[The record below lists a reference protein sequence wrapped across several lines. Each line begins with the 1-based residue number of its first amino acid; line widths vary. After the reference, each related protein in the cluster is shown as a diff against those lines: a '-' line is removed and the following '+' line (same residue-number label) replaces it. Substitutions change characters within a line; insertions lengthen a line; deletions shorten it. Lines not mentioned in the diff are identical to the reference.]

1 MTVAIVAFVGD
12 ELTATGYRLAGAR
25 VWIVSPAAAGEAL
38 RAAREEASLVLITP
52 AHARQVPPAEL
63 EAALRSF
70 SPLTLVVDDVLERE
84 APPDLERAMRSALG
98 VEAA

>member
-1 MTVAIVAFVGD
+1 VATVAFIGD

-25 VWIVSPAAAGEAL
+25 AWIVPPEEAGEAL
-38 RAAREEASLVLITP
+38 RVAREEAGLVLITP
-52 AHARQVPPAEL
+52 AHARHVPGDEL
-63 EAALRSF
+63 EEALRSF
-70 SPLTLVVDDVLERE
+70 TPLVLVVDDILERE